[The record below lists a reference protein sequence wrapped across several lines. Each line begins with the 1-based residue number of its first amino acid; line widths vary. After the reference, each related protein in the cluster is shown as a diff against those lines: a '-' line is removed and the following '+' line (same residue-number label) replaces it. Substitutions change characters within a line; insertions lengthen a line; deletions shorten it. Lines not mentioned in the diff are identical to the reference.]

1 MNNEGSFCKLISTL
15 RIQLQLLC
23 YFLICFVSEQ
33 TCSLILKVFHLM
45 KSVHLNSSIYSFVQ
59 ANGDAWAKCFVNFVI
74 RIQRRK
80 VPNFGLVHN
89 RSLHGSIP
97 MFYQIIYL
105 FLRPEPYCCSGFLH
119 EKTLKISTA
128 RCHGR
133 THYRGNIILASG
145 NQKYPMSQT
154 TWSTSS
160 HMAYFTMSW
169 ETLTMCWETWCSIDL
184 NTIKFNGLYKH
195 RCEVVKLWFSKTWW
209 SMPCV
214 MR

>member
-1 MNNEGSFCKLISTL
+1 MCMPKM
-15 RIQLQLLC
+15 
-23 YFLICFVSEQ
+23 Y
-33 TCSLILKVFHLM
+33 
-45 KSVHLNSSIYSFVQ
+45 
-59 ANGDAWAKCFVNFVI
+59 
-74 RIQRRK
+74 
-80 VPNFGLVHN
+80 
-89 RSLHGSIP
+89 
-97 MFYQIIYL
+97 
-105 FLRPEPYCCSGFLH
+105 GFLKRDWIDFFT
-119 EKTLKISTA
+119 KTVGSLVFLKWVSKDQKSLTKCVSLLWCITYIVQQDA

-133 THYRGNIILASG
+133 THYRRNIILASG

-169 ETLTMCWETWCSIDL
+169 ETLTMCWETWCSFDL